1 MFNDPDALYNFNY
14 FDFYFPESLKLMS
27 WAEDLN
33 FLNNIYVI
41 SRIQYL
47 EIVD

>member
-1 MFNDPDALYNFNY
+1 MFKDPGILYNFDR

-27 WAEDLN
+27 WAEDLDFPN
-33 FLNNIYVI
+33 DMLIITRV
-41 SRIQYL
+41 QYL